1 MAVEIERKFLIHQHI
16 WQQMIPQET
25 IHIKQAY
32 LTNDCKCTLRVR
44 IANEKSFITIKGKTK
59 NISRDEFEYEI
70 PLDDAR
76 QLFALSVSSII
87 EKYRHIIV
95 IDNKKWEV
103 DEFLGNNK
111 GLFVAEIEL
120 TSEDE
125 SFQKPSWIGKEVTND
140 HRYRNSYLA
149 KTPITEW
156 SEMENI

>member
-1 MAVEIERKFLIHQHI
+1 MVGLRTYWKFV
-16 WQQMIPQET
+16 
-25 IHIKQAY
+25 
-32 LTNDCKCTLRVR
+32 N
-44 IANEKSFITIKGKTK
+44 
-59 NISRDEFEYEI
+59 
-70 PLDDAR
+70 
-76 QLFALSVSSII
+76 
-87 EKYRHIIV
+87 
-95 IDNKKWEV
+95 NKKWEV

-156 SEMENI
+156 SEVGNASIIDKMI